1 MNARNVRTR
10 PAAVA
15 IGVVGAVALSAT
27 GALAGQTG
35 PQADSQGRYVP
46 DLVEILPGKLDVHTR
61 GHGSGKHTFLSFAAA
76 AENYGDGP
84 LIIRG
89 SRPSRAYATM
99 TATQIVRRSDGS
111 TLKVPNVGTLRYIPG
126 GGHNHWHL
134 VGFMRFDV
142 RTVSNHSLGRRDRK
156 QGFCLGD
163 RYSAK
168 GWPGKPGSPQ
178 FTSHCGINRPGLLH
192 VKEGISLGYGDVYG
206 PDLEGQDIDIT
217 GLPSGR
223 YVLVQRV
230 DPNHRLLDLHSDNN
244 VSSILFKLT
253 RGPHR
258 RARIL
263 SWCTSTDR
271 CTKPGQH

>member
-1 MNARNVRTR
+1 ME
-10 PAAVA
+10 PL
-15 IGVVGAVALSAT
+15 IPSA
-27 GALAGQTG
+27 
-35 PQADSQGRYVP
+35 
-46 DLVEILPGKLDVHTR
+46 K
-61 GHGSGKHTFLSFAAA
+61 HGGNKRTFLTFSAA
-76 AENYGDGP
+76 AENYGAGP

-89 SRPSRAYATM
+89 SRPSHAYATM

-111 TLKVPNVGTLRYIPG
+111 TSRVPNVGALRYVRG
-126 GGHNHWHL
+126 GGHGHWHL
-134 VGFMRFDV
+134 TGFMRFAI
-142 RTVSNHSLGRRDRK
+142 RTVDNRSLGRRDHK

-163 RYSAK
+163 RYDPRPDVN
-168 GWPGKPGSPQ
+168 WPGEPHSPVY
-178 FTSHCGINRPGLLH
+178 TSHCGLHKRGLLH
-192 VKEGISLGYGDVYG
+192 LKEGISVGYGDVYG
-206 PDLEGQDIDIT
+206 PGLGGQDIDIT

-223 YVLVQRV
+223 YVLVMRV
-230 DPNHRLLDLHSDNN
+230 NPSHRLLDLHSDND